1 MKVSTKGRY
10 GLRAMMDLAMHQTDA
25 TPVYLSSTA
34 KRQNI
39 SEKYLEQIFATLQ
52 RSGLVKTVR
61 GRKGGYLLARPAVD
75 IALNEIFSAL
85 EGPCNLVACITEP
98 SACVRTQECAT
109 RELWQMLGDRME
121 EILSGMTLADL
132 AERQKQMGDLEAAM
146 YYI

>member
-10 GLRAMMDLAMHQTDA
+10 GLRAMMDLAMCQTDA
-25 TPVYLSSTA
+25 TPVYLSSIA

-39 SEKYLEQIFATLQ
+39 SDKYLEQIFATLQ
-52 RSGLVKTVR
+52 SAGLVKTLR
-61 GRKGGYLLARPAVD
+61 GRKGGYLLARHASD
-75 IALNEIFSAL
+75 IALSEIFSAL
-85 EGPCNLVACITEP
+85 EGPCNLVACIPEP
-98 SACVRTQECAT
+98 SSCARTHECAT

-132 AERQKQMGDLEAAM
+132 AKRQKQMGAQEAVM